1 LRRILQ
7 NFLANAL
14 RYTQEG
20 RIILGGRVRGEVVE
34 FQVWDSGQGIPQNHL
49 EKIFDEFQRYE
60 QNFDWGERGLGL
72 GLSICQ
78 RLSVLLDHPLAVRSE
93 VAKGSMFSVTVPLAS
108 KEEHANPEQR
118 QQSPVN
124 LPLAG
129 MRVLCLDNDLEILQG
144 MQILLSQWG
153 IEVILAATIDEA
165 LLMMEQKP
173 HVLLVDY
180 HLHDRLDGLD
190 SLDTLRENARHLHG
204 ALLTAD
210 GSDELRN
217 KARQRGYIVL
227 TKPVKPASLRA
238 FLSAQYDSIRPKFDG
253 SK

>member
-1 LRRILQ
+1 MTKREYILQ
-7 NFLANAL
+7 SSTA
-14 RYTQEG
+14 
-20 RIILGGRVRGEVVE
+20 
-34 FQVWDSGQGIPQNHL
+34 
-49 EKIFDEFQRYE
+49 
-60 QNFDWGERGLGL
+60 
-72 GLSICQ
+72 
-78 RLSVLLDHPLAVRSE
+78 
-93 VAKGSMFSVTVPLAS
+93 
-108 KEEHANPEQR
+108 
-118 QQSPVN
+118 

-144 MQILLSQWG
+144 MQILLGQWG
-153 IEVILAATIDEA
+153 VEVILATTIDDA

-190 SLDTLRENARHLHG
+190 SLDALRENARYLHG

-210 GSDELRN
+210 GSDELRK

-227 TKPVKPASLRA
+227 TKPVKPASLRS
-238 FLSAQYDSIRPKFDG
+238 FLSAQYESVKPKPDA